1 MLVNTAWLDAWPN
14 SSYICALPSTSDHS
28 PLILSG
34 VNRNDELAPFRFD
47 NYLTH
52 LPDFLHSVED
62 IWKHRIAGTAM
73 YEIVHKLKLLKTVF
87 RSQKKMTGNL
97 TENVTKAKSFLDKA
111 QALFTT
117 YKEDIFLNLVKC
129 CRRVFSVAVNLE
141 IVMLKQRA
149 KMRWMKHGDQNSK
162 VFFRKIN
169 ASRVKQRVFQI
180 KTAGGIL
187 LTDQQDVKQ
196 EFISYFQH
204 LLGGSSQNRRLNLEF
219 LRADLKHTVTTTEAD
234 LLVAPVTQSEVKE
247 AFFDIDVESAP
258 GPDGYT
264 AAFYRTAWPVVGQA
278 VCQAV
283 GEFFRTGKLLK
294 QINATLI
301 ILIPKR
307 ILPLLIEYSQNA
319 FVPGRSIIDNV
330 LLAQELMAGYNQ
342 RRLPQ
347 RCTLKVDIQKA
358 YDSVEWDFLLEVLR
372 LFKFPTQFITLIDQ
386 CVSTASFSV
395 SLNGSIHGF
404 FKGGRGLRQG
414 DPLSPYLF
422 VLVMEIWNSLL
433 RFRVRNAAEFQYHWK
448 CKELGL
454 KVNQAKSQII
464 LSSSVQQERQQIL
477 EYLGFQ
483 EGSLPIRYLGI
494 PLTSSRLT
502 IADCRPL
509 IDKVDARLAA
519 WINQNLSYAGRLQ
532 LIKSVLSTLH
542 TYWAS
547 AFILPKGV
555 LKSLEKKMRQFLWHG
570 SSGSGIA
577 KVAWEQICKPR
588 EEGGLGIR
596 SLVSANQ
603 ALMLKQLWRI
613 IHHDGNSIW
622 VDWVHR
628 YRLQG
633 SLTKSAMA
641 PPSTFWQDIWHERG
655 PLCLSFPQG
664 PRITGLPLTTPLSS
678 VLQRNQWCWPAL
690 TDPEIVAQL
699 PPTDP
704 TAADMIC
711 WNSSSGKYTL
721 KSAVLLIQPS
731 TPRVFWFGLLQGKF
745 KIPRHGFILWMAILE
760 KLSTMDKPW
769 VPRAENGCVLCGG
782 QFDETHE
789 HLFFNCWYSKRC
801 LTILKRKIR
810 FHWPFS
816 EWQRGLTWASKK
828 WRGTHLVNAA
838 FRATLAAL
846 VYHLWTERNNR
857 KFAATSSSAESIT
870 SRVLEDVRMRI
881 LTAECPSSL
890 QLQNLYRI
898 WHLTWPIGT

>member
-1 MLVNTAWLDAWPN
+1 MIKAASWNVRGLNGLDHNERLNNCEVCGRAGAAMLEFRNCIRDTDLVQLPATGCQYTWHNCSEGLRSLWKRLDRMLVNTAWLDLAEFLIYLRIAEHIG
-14 SSYICALPSTSDHS
+14 SL

-52 LPDFLHSVED
+52 LPDFLHS
-62 IWKHRIAGTAM
+62 
-73 YEIVHKLKLLKTVF
+73 
-87 RSQKKMTGNL
+87 KKMTGNL

-129 CRRVFSVAVNLE
+129 CRR
-141 IVMLKQRA
+141 
-149 KMRWMKHGDQNSK
+149 
-162 VFFRKIN
+162 
-169 ASRVKQRVFQI
+169 
-180 KTAGGIL
+180 
-187 LTDQQDVKQ
+187 
-196 EFISYFQH
+196 H

-219 LRADLKHTVTTTEAD
+219 LRADLKHTVTTTEAN
-234 LLVAPVTQSEVKE
+234 LLVAPVTQSE
-247 AFFDIDVESAP
+247 
-258 GPDGYT
+258 
-264 AAFYRTAWPVVGQA
+264 A

-301 ILIPKR
+301 ILIPKVNLPIYVSDYRPISCCNVLYKAITKILVKRMQR

-372 LFKFPTQFITLIDQ
+372 
-386 CVSTASFSV
+386 
-395 SLNGSIHGF
+395 
-404 FKGGRGLRQG
+404 
-414 DPLSPYLF
+414 
-422 VLVMEIWNSLL
+422 
-433 RFRVRNAAEFQYHWK
+433 VRNAAEFQYHWK
-448 CKELGL
+448 CKELGLTNLCFADDVLLFCKAHLSSIKVLTDTLTEFATLSGL

-570 SSGSGIA
+570 SSGSGN
-577 KVAWEQICKPR
+577 C
-588 EEGGLGIR
+588 EGG
-596 SLVSANQ
+596 V
-603 ALMLKQLWRI
+603 
-613 IHHDGNSIW
+613 
-622 VDWVHR
+622 
-628 YRLQG
+628 
-633 SLTKSAMA
+633 
-641 PPSTFWQDIWHERG
+641 
-655 PLCLSFPQG
+655 
-664 PRITGLPLTTPLSS
+664 
-678 VLQRNQWCWPAL
+678 
-690 TDPEIVAQL
+690 
-699 PPTDP
+699 
-704 TAADMIC
+704 
-711 WNSSSGKYTL
+711 
-721 KSAVLLIQPS
+721 
-731 TPRVFWFGLLQGKF
+731 
-745 KIPRHGFILWMAILE
+745 
-760 KLSTMDKPW
+760 
-769 VPRAENGCVLCGG
+769 
-782 QFDETHE
+782 
-789 HLFFNCWYSKRC
+789 
-801 LTILKRKIR
+801 
-810 FHWPFS
+810 
-816 EWQRGLTWASKK
+816 
-828 WRGTHLVNAA
+828 GT
-838 FRATLAAL
+838 
-846 VYHLWTERNNR
+846 
-857 KFAATSSSAESIT
+857 
-870 SRVLEDVRMRI
+870 
-881 LTAECPSSL
+881 
-890 QLQNLYRI
+890 NL
-898 WHLTWPIGT
+898 